1 MLTTEHDTAQVETQ
15 KKPNPE
21 LFLVIMRWKP
31 EWTQWPDGQNVHKQK
46 NDPQMADGSFLQS
59 TWCKCVERVYYMDS
73 P

>member
-46 NDPQMADGSFLQS
+46 N
-59 TWCKCVERVYYMDS
+59 
-73 P
+73 